1 MKRMLNVIG
10 SSMIADCE
18 QQEAGIGPIYVTSK
32 KYKIIFSH
40 LSKLHVMNTVA
51 AIPQCHFD
59 INDWWLNNGVRLIS
73 CNFWANVKNDM

>member
-1 MKRMLNVIG
+1 MPMKRMLNVIG

-59 INDWWLNNGVRLIS
+59 INDCMAKQWCATDLMQFLSQR
-73 CNFWANVKNDM
+73 